1 MARQWTVKKERKI
14 APAGLDQSLDAQSSA
29 ENCASFVTERLALLR
44 NRKKVSVLILLS
56 CSFSVLYPGS
66 EVLWCEIH
74 WNFHGLWVW
83 MRPHTFHIHES
94 IIAIV
99 HFIMSSRSPPQV
111 YYFFFFEAA
120 ALRLA
125 HIVTLKVDY
134 QTDFARTWSRFLQH
148 RFGSRRKCFSWQ
160 RARFLIESS
169 QPAGD
174 YVQLN
179 LVWFLSSNTQLA
191 SETDCCLTVTTSRL
205 IRSIRQF
212 HLPTRTFYCVD
223 DGVK

>member
-1 MARQWTVKKERKI
+1 MNCKEGKKNSTSWSRPVARCSELSRKLCFFCNRETRFVEEQKE
-14 APAGLDQSLDAQSSA
+14 G
-29 ENCASFVTERLALLR
+29 ECAYSALLQ
-44 NRKKVSVLILLS
+44 L
-56 CSFSVLYPGS
+56 SVLYPGS

-94 IIAIV
+94 IIAII

-148 RFGSRRKCFSWQ
+148 RFGSRRKCDSWQ
-160 RARFLIESS
+160 WARFLIESS